1 MLVVVTN
8 TITGRIR
15 RYTRKDGKT
24 SWHPGHVGEGILWE
38 EDTYLSPSASK
49 KQGVYL
55 VQIFLDILEERETW
69 RSRRMQG
76 ENPWRTY
83 FQPFMYNKYFKRYV
97 SMDIRKG
104 F

>member
-8 TITGRIR
+8 TITGRLR

-24 SWHPGHVGEGILWE
+24 SWHPGHVGEGILFH
-38 EDTYLSPSASK
+38 EDTYLNPSASK
-49 KQGVYL
+49 THEGYL
-55 VQIFLDILEERETW
+55 VQIFLDTLEERETW

-76 ENPWRTY
+76 DNPWRTY
-83 FQPFMYNKYFKRYV
+83 FQPFMYNKYFKRFV

>member
-8 TITGRIR
+8 TITGRR
-15 RYTRKDGKT
+15 RTYTRKDGKT
-24 SWHPGHVGEGILWE
+24 SWHPGHVGEGILFH
-38 EDTYLSPSASK
+38 EDTYLNPSASK
-49 KQGVYL
+49 THEGYL
-55 VQIFLDILEERETW
+55 VQIFLDTLEERETW

-83 FQPFMYNKYFKRYV
+83 FQPFMYNKYFKRFV